1 MNKYQRVVN
10 LTYLINISKGGVD
23 EYNERAKDKLYGNAI
38 RRGMTCLTCVSG
50 QRLENG
56 LIKCEFDE
64 EHPNLDDFTCEY
76 WEVGE

>member
-10 LTYLINISKGGVD
+10 GYFLANSVD

-76 WEVGE
+76 WEVG